1 MTEEAGFR
9 SGFTWRV
16 IIALLAAAVFFVP
29 INLYLNLVTGGSVAT
44 AALYVITI
52 LVVELT
58 RMGASPLSSSEVFL
72 LYAGTGVTVASLTPY
87 YWLVYR
93 AFFVNSP
100 FTFAFSI
107 EGVQLPYLVPDWLA
121 PPYGSTAYLSRTLFN
136 PAWAK
141 PIAVATVFFALTLL
155 ADIGLGILLSYV
167 MVEVEKLRFPFAY
180 VDGALIE
187 VLTERRSEHV
197 RAFLAGFYPGLIYGA
212 LLYAGQALGVQILPL
227 PWFDL
232 TWFTEKYLPGAL
244 VGIATDPGFIAL
256 GMMLDLP
263 VASFIALGSCIVWL
277 LFNHI
282 FTVNP
287 GYFPVWAREYY
298 KGMTLATIYQRSL
311 QRVWISPLFGVA
323 LGMAA
328 AITLALRKSIVR
340 VFRLIAKPSGTS
352 ANYPSLKLAVA
363 MFLAG
368 SLGSVAV
375 YSILIPEIPLYV
387 TITTSLALSFFIA
400 VVVSRAIGE
409 LGFFPSLPWPWQAI
423 VYFTPYKGY
432 AGWVWSPYISLG
444 VQGSMCQAVKV
455 AYLTRTKPSDY
466 FKVYAL
472 GQVLNAIVGFLAM
485 DMLWRLAPIPS
496 SAYPNSLV
504 FWPLYATN
512 DALFATRQIVL
523 DPKVIGIA
531 ALASFAL
538 TLTAPLFAKI
548 GLPSTVSLLSGCFI
562 IPPYA
567 LTMLIGSAVGHL
579 VGRRV
584 LGERWRTLR
593 AVIAAGILAGVGVFV
608 GLGIAL
614 LLVARAAWVW
624 PW

>member
-1 MTEEAGFR
+1 MSEEAGFR
-9 SGFTWRV
+9 SGLTWRV
-16 IIALLAAAVFFVP
+16 VVALVAAALFFVP

-44 AALYVITI
+44 AALYVIAI
-52 LVVELT
+52 LVTELA
-58 RMGASPLSSSEVFL
+58 RMGAKPLSSSEVFL

-107 EGVQLPYLVPDWLA
+107 DGLPLPYLVPDWLA
-121 PPYGSTAYLSRTLFN
+121 PPYGSPAYALRTLFN

-141 PIAVATVFFALTLL
+141 PMAVATLFFALTVA
-155 ADIGLGILLSYV
+155 ADVGLGILLSYV

-180 VDGALIE
+180 VDSALIE

-212 LLYAGQALGVQILPL
+212 LLYAGQAFGVQILPL

-232 TWFTEKYLPGAL
+232 TWFTEKYVPGAL
-244 VGIATDPGFIAL
+244 VGLATDPGFIAL

-263 VASFIALGSCIVWL
+263 VAGFMALGSCLVWI
-277 LFNHI
+277 LFNYV

-287 GYFPVWAREYY
+287 AFFPVWAREYY
-298 KGMTLATIYQRSL
+298 KGMTLAIIYQRSF
-311 QRVWISPLFGVA
+311 QRVWISPFFGVA

-328 AITLALRKSIVR
+328 AITVALRRSIVR
-340 VFRLIAKPSGTS
+340 AFKIIAKPAEAG
-352 ANYPSLKLAVA
+352 AFPSLKLAAA

-368 SLGSVAV
+368 SLGSVVV
-375 YSILIPEIPLYV
+375 YSFLVPGIPLYA
-387 TITTSLALSFFIA
+387 TLATSLALSFFLA
-400 VVVSRAIGE
+400 VVVSRAVGE
-409 LGFFPSLPWPWQAI
+409 LGFFPALPWPWQAI

-432 AGWVWSPYISLG
+432 AGWVWSPYISTG

-466 FKVYAL
+466 FKAYVL
-472 GQVLNAIVGFLAM
+472 GQALNAVVGLLAM

-504 FWPLYATN
+504 FWPMFATN
-512 DALFATRQIVL
+512 DALFATRQITL
-523 DPKVIGIA
+523 DPKVIGVS

-538 TLTAPLFAKI
+538 MAASPLLAKV
-548 GLPSTVSLLSGCFI
+548 GLPSAVPLLSGLFI

-567 LTMLIGSAVGHL
+567 LAVLVGSAIGHL
-579 VGRRV
+579 VGRRM
-584 LGERWRTLR
+584 LGERWSSLR
-593 AVIAAGILAGVGVFV
+593 PMIAAGLLAGVGIFV
-608 GLGIAL
+608 GVGIAL

>member
-1 MTEEAGFR
+1 MSEETGFR
-9 SGFTWRV
+9 SGLTWRV
-16 IIALLAAAVFFVP
+16 VAALVAAALFFVP

-44 AALYVITI
+44 AALYVIAI
-52 LVVELT
+52 LVTELA
-58 RMGASPLSSSEVFL
+58 RMGAKPLSSSEVFL

-107 EGVQLPYLVPDWLA
+107 DGLPLPYLVPDWLA
-121 PPYGSTAYLSRTLFN
+121 PPYGSPAYALRTLFN

-141 PIAVATVFFALTLL
+141 PMAVATLFFALTVA
-155 ADIGLGILLSYV
+155 ADVGLGILLSYV

-197 RAFLAGFYPGLIYGA
+197 RAFLAGFYPGLMYGA
-212 LLYAGQALGVQILPL
+212 LLYAGQAFGVQILPL

-232 TWFTEKYLPGAL
+232 TWFTEKYVPGAL
-244 VGIATDPGFIAL
+244 VGLATDPGFIAL

-263 VASFIALGSCIVWL
+263 VAGFMALGSCLVWI
-277 LFNHI
+277 LFNYV

-287 GYFPVWAREYY
+287 AFFPVWAREYY
-298 KGMTLATIYQRSL
+298 KGMTLAIIYQRSF
-311 QRVWISPLFGVA
+311 QRVWISPFFGVA

-328 AITLALRKSIVR
+328 AITVALRRSIVR
-340 VFRLIAKPSGTS
+340 AFRLIAKPAEAG
-352 ANYPSLKLAVA
+352 AFPSLKLAAA

-368 SLGSVAV
+368 SLGSVVV
-375 YSILIPEIPLYV
+375 YSFLVPGIPLYV
-387 TITTSLALSFFIA
+387 TLATSLALSFFLA
-400 VVVSRAIGE
+400 VVVSRAVGE
-409 LGFFPSLPWPWQAI
+409 LGFFPALPWPWQAI

-432 AGWVWSPYISLG
+432 AGWVWSPYISTG

-455 AYLTRTKPSDY
+455 AYLTRTKPFDY
-466 FKVYAL
+466 FKVYVL
-472 GQVLNAIVGFLAM
+472 GQALNAVVGLLAM

-504 FWPLYATN
+504 FWPMFATN
-512 DALFATRQIVL
+512 DALFATRQITL
-523 DPKVIGIA
+523 DPKVIGVS

-538 TLTAPLFAKI
+538 MAVSPLLAKV
-548 GLPSTVSLLSGCFI
+548 GLPSAVPLLSGLFI

-567 LTMLIGSAVGHL
+567 LAILVGSAIGHL
-579 VGRRV
+579 VGKRM
-584 LGERWRTLR
+584 LGERWSSLR
-593 AVIAAGILAGVGVFV
+593 PMIAAGLLAGVGIFV
-608 GLGIAL
+608 GVGIAL

>member
-1 MTEEAGFR
+1 MSEEAGFR
-9 SGFTWRV
+9 SGLTWRV
-16 IIALLAAAVFFVP
+16 VVALVAAALFFVP

-44 AALYVITI
+44 AALYVIAI
-52 LVVELT
+52 LVTELA
-58 RMGASPLSSSEVFL
+58 RIGAKPLSSSEVFL

-107 EGVQLPYLVPDWLA
+107 DGLPLPYLVPDWLA
-121 PPYGSTAYLSRTLFN
+121 PPYGSPAYALRTLFN

-141 PIAVATVFFALTLL
+141 PMAVATLFFALTVA
-155 ADIGLGILLSYV
+155 ADVGLGILLSYV

-180 VDGALIE
+180 VDSALIE

-197 RAFLAGFYPGLIYGA
+197 RAFLAGFYPGLMYGA
-212 LLYAGQALGVQILPL
+212 LLYAGQAFGVQILPL

-232 TWFTEKYLPGAL
+232 TWFTEKYVPGAL
-244 VGIATDPGFIAL
+244 VGLATDPGFIAL

-263 VASFIALGSCIVWL
+263 VAGFMALGSCLVWI
-277 LFNHI
+277 LFNYV

-287 GYFPVWAREYY
+287 AFFPVWAREYY
-298 KGMTLATIYQRSL
+298 KGMTLAIIYQRSF
-311 QRVWISPLFGVA
+311 QRVWISPFFGVA

-328 AITLALRKSIVR
+328 AITVALRRSIVR
-340 VFRLIAKPSGTS
+340 AFKLIAKPAEAGTF
-352 ANYPSLKLAVA
+352 PSLKLAAA

-368 SLGSVAV
+368 SLGSVVV
-375 YSILIPEIPLYV
+375 YSFLVPGIPLYA
-387 TITTSLALSFFIA
+387 TLATSLALSFFLA
-400 VVVSRAIGE
+400 VVVSRAVGE
-409 LGFFPSLPWPWQAI
+409 LGFFPALPWPWQAI

-432 AGWVWSPYISLG
+432 AGWVWSPYISTG

-466 FKVYAL
+466 FKVYVL
-472 GQVLNAIVGFLAM
+472 GQALNAVVGLLAM

-504 FWPLYATN
+504 FWPMFATN
-512 DALFATRQIVL
+512 DALFATRQITL
-523 DPKVIGIA
+523 DPKVIGVS

-538 TLTAPLFAKI
+538 MAASPLLAKV
-548 GLPSTVSLLSGCFI
+548 GLPSAVPLLSGLFI

-567 LTMLIGSAVGHL
+567 LAVLVGSAIGHL
-579 VGRRV
+579 VGRRM
-584 LGERWRTLR
+584 LGERWSSLR
-593 AVIAAGILAGVGVFV
+593 PMIAAGLLAGVGIFV
-608 GLGIAL
+608 GVGIAL

>member
-1 MTEEAGFR
+1 MSEEAGFR
-9 SGFTWRV
+9 SGLTWRV
-16 IIALLAAAVFFVP
+16 VVALVAAALFFVP

-44 AALYVITI
+44 AALYVIAI
-52 LVVELT
+52 LVTELA
-58 RMGASPLSSSEVFL
+58 RMGAKPLSSSEVFL

-107 EGVQLPYLVPDWLA
+107 DGLPLPYLVPDWLA
-121 PPYGSTAYLSRTLFN
+121 PPYGSPAYALRTLFN

-141 PIAVATVFFALTLL
+141 PMAVATLFFALTVA
-155 ADIGLGILLSYV
+155 ADVGLGILLSYV

-180 VDGALIE
+180 VDSALIE

-212 LLYAGQALGVQILPL
+212 LLYAGQAFGVQILPL

-232 TWFTEKYLPGAL
+232 TWFTEKYVPGAL
-244 VGIATDPGFIAL
+244 VGLATDPGFIAL

-263 VASFIALGSCIVWL
+263 VAGFMALGSCLVWI
-277 LFNHI
+277 LFNYV

-287 GYFPVWAREYY
+287 AFFPVWAREYY
-298 KGMTLATIYQRSL
+298 KGMTLAIIYQRSF
-311 QRVWISPLFGVA
+311 QRVWISPFFGVA

-328 AITLALRKSIVR
+328 AITVALRRSIVR
-340 VFRLIAKPSGTS
+340 AFKIIAKPAEAG
-352 ANYPSLKLAVA
+352 AFPSLKLAAA

-368 SLGSVAV
+368 SLGSVVV
-375 YSILIPEIPLYV
+375 YSFLVPGIPLYA
-387 TITTSLALSFFIA
+387 TLATSLALSFFLA
-400 VVVSRAIGE
+400 VVVSRAVGE
-409 LGFFPSLPWPWQAI
+409 LGFFPALPWPWQAI

-432 AGWVWSPYISLG
+432 AGWVWSPYISTG

-466 FKVYAL
+466 FKVYVL
-472 GQVLNAIVGFLAM
+472 GQALNAVVGLLAM

-504 FWPLYATN
+504 FWPMFATN
-512 DALFATRQIVL
+512 DALFATRQITL
-523 DPKVIGIA
+523 DPKVIGVS

-538 TLTAPLFAKI
+538 MAASPLLAKV
-548 GLPSTVSLLSGCFI
+548 GLPSAVPLLSGLFI

-567 LTMLIGSAVGHL
+567 LAVLVGSAIGHL
-579 VGRRV
+579 VGRRM
-584 LGERWRTLR
+584 LGERWSSLR
-593 AVIAAGILAGVGVFV
+593 PMIAAGLLAGVGIFV
-608 GLGIAL
+608 GVGIAL

>member
-1 MTEEAGFR
+1 MSEEAGFR
-9 SGFTWRV
+9 SGLTWRV
-16 IIALLAAAVFFVP
+16 VVALVAAALFFVP

-44 AALYVITI
+44 AALYVIAI
-52 LVVELT
+52 LVTELA
-58 RMGASPLSSSEVFL
+58 RMGAKPLSSSEVFL

-107 EGVQLPYLVPDWLA
+107 DGLPLPYLVPDWLA
-121 PPYGSTAYLSRTLFN
+121 PPYGSPAYALRTLFN

-141 PIAVATVFFALTLL
+141 PMAVATLFFALTVA
-155 ADIGLGILLSYV
+155 ADVGLGILLSYV

-197 RAFLAGFYPGLIYGA
+197 RAFLAGFYPGLMYGA
-212 LLYAGQALGVQILPL
+212 LLYAGQAFGVQILPL

-232 TWFTEKYLPGAL
+232 TWFTEKYVPGAL
-244 VGIATDPGFIAL
+244 VGLATDPGFIAL

-263 VASFIALGSCIVWL
+263 VAGLMALGSCLVWI
-277 LFNHI
+277 LFNYV

-287 GYFPVWAREYY
+287 AFFPVWAREYY
-298 KGMTLATIYQRSL
+298 KGMTLAIIYQRSF
-311 QRVWISPLFGVA
+311 QRVWISPFFGVA

-328 AITLALRKSIVR
+328 AITVAIRKSIVR
-340 VFRLIAKPSGTS
+340 TFKLIAKPAEAG
-352 ANYPSLKLAVA
+352 AFPSLKLAAA

-368 SLGSVAV
+368 SLGSVVV
-375 YSILIPEIPLYV
+375 YSFLVPGIPLYA
-387 TITTSLALSFFIA
+387 TLATSLALSFFLA
-400 VVVSRAIGE
+400 VVVSRAVGE
-409 LGFFPSLPWPWQAI
+409 LGFFPALPWPWQAI

-432 AGWVWSPYISLG
+432 AGWVWSPYISTG

-466 FKVYAL
+466 FKAYVL
-472 GQVLNAIVGFLAM
+472 GQALNAVVGLLAM

-504 FWPLYATN
+504 FWPMFATN
-512 DALFATRQIVL
+512 DALFATRQITL
-523 DPKVIGIA
+523 DPKVIGVS

-538 TLTAPLFAKI
+538 MAASPLLAKV
-548 GLPSTVSLLSGCFI
+548 GLPSAVPLLSGLFI

-567 LTMLIGSAVGHL
+567 LAVLVGSAIGHL
-579 VGRRV
+579 VGRRM
-584 LGERWRTLR
+584 LGERWSSLR
-593 AVIAAGILAGVGVFV
+593 PMIAAGLLAGVGIFV
-608 GLGIAL
+608 GVGIAL

>member
-1 MTEEAGFR
+1 MSEEAGFR
-9 SGFTWRV
+9 SGLTWRV
-16 IIALLAAAVFFVP
+16 VLALVAAALFFVP

-44 AALYVITI
+44 AALYVIAI
-52 LVVELT
+52 LVTELA
-58 RMGASPLSSSEVFL
+58 RMGAKPLSSSEVFL

-107 EGVQLPYLVPDWLA
+107 DGLPLPYLVPDWLA
-121 PPYGSTAYLSRTLFN
+121 PPYGSPAYALRTLFN

-141 PIAVATVFFALTLL
+141 PMAVATLFFALTVA
-155 ADIGLGILLSYV
+155 ADVGLGILLSYV
-167 MVEVEKLRFPFAY
+167 MVEVERLRFPFAY
-180 VDGALIE
+180 VDSALIE

-197 RAFLAGFYPGLIYGA
+197 RAFLAGFYPGLMYGA
-212 LLYAGQALGVQILPL
+212 LLYAGQAFGVQILPL

-232 TWFTEKYLPGAL
+232 TWFTEKYVPGAL
-244 VGIATDPGFIAL
+244 VGLATDPGFIAL

-263 VASFIALGSCIVWL
+263 VAGFMALGSCLVWI
-277 LFNHI
+277 LFNYV

-287 GYFPVWAREYY
+287 AFFPVWAREYY
-298 KGMTLATIYQRSL
+298 KGMTLAIIYQRSF
-311 QRVWISPLFGVA
+311 QRVWISPFFGVA

-328 AITLALRKSIVR
+328 AITVAIRKSIVR
-340 VFRLIAKPSGTS
+340 AFKIIAKPAEAG
-352 ANYPSLKLAVA
+352 AFPSLKLAAA

-368 SLGSVAV
+368 SLGSVVV
-375 YSILIPEIPLYV
+375 YSFLVPGIPLYA
-387 TITTSLALSFFIA
+387 TLATSLALSFFLA
-400 VVVSRAIGE
+400 VVVSRAVGE
-409 LGFFPSLPWPWQAI
+409 LGFFPALPWPWQAI

-432 AGWVWSPYISLG
+432 AGWVWSPYISTG

-466 FKVYAL
+466 FKAYVL
-472 GQVLNAIVGFLAM
+472 GQALNAVVGLLAM

-504 FWPLYATN
+504 FWPMYATN
-512 DALFATRQIVL
+512 DALFATRQITL
-523 DPKVIGIA
+523 DPKVIGVS

-538 TLTAPLFAKI
+538 MAASPLLTKV
-548 GLPSTVSLLSGCFI
+548 GLPSAVPLLSGLFI

-567 LTMLIGSAVGHL
+567 LAILVGSAIGHL
-579 VGRRV
+579 VGKRM
-584 LGERWRTLR
+584 LGERWSSLR
-593 AVIAAGILAGVGVFV
+593 PMIAAGLLAGVGIFV
-608 GLGIAL
+608 GVGIAL